1 MKITWLILEI
11 NINNLWTPVV
21 TYAEEIYVK
30 INLTNIG
37 LKKKE
42 EQFYSYDCEKER
54 DLFLLKQKLFLDDS
68 YPGEISGPRNYY
80 IKKIPHSNLLFV
92 AINETMPKPLNVRPI
107 TTSPRKIIY
116 DESFDYSCQKLELN
130 NLARRRLA
138 GCYNEH
144 PLESEI
150 KICGRGTRN
159 KLNLSILVIFLLSLT
174 RQLVI

>member
-1 MKITWLILEI
+1 M
-11 NINNLWTPVV
+11 NLLQRF
-21 TYAEEIYVK
+21 
-30 INLTNIG
+30 N
-37 LKKKE
+37 
-42 EQFYSYDCEKER
+42 F
-54 DLFLLKQKLFLDDS
+54 
-68 YPGEISGPRNYY
+68 RNYY

-144 PLESEI
+144 PLVRFLF
-150 KICGRGTRN
+150 KITVLNVTSTYFRRAKSKYAGEGRETN
-159 KLNLSILVIFLLSLT
+159 
-174 RQLVI
+174 